1 MIDINC
7 DMGEI
12 QDLLDNNV
20 YSDLMDHVI
29 SINLACGGHAGD
41 ETMMRNLIRTAHRKD
56 VNVGAHPSYPDRENF
71 GRLAMDLDPEEL
83 VESVS
88 GQMQDLINIAGEE
101 NVPVTHVKPHGALYN
116 LAASDTALSHLIGK
130 AVISVAPSLPVMCL
144 AGSTMVSV
152 LKESGLDVMGEAFAD
167 RAYEADGSLRNR
179 SLEGALITDPGQA
192 AKQARFI
199 AEHQKVIAFDGSEIN
214 IEAATICVHSD
225 TPNALDIAKAVRQT
239 IGIIH

>member
-20 YSDLMDHVI
+20 YSDLMDHVT

-71 GRLAMDLDPEEL
+71 GRLEMDLDPEEL
-83 VESVS
+83 VESISSQV
-88 GQMQDLINIAGEE
+88 QDLINIAGEE

-116 LAASDTALSHLIGK
+116 LAARDTALAQLIGK
-130 AVISVAPSLPVMCL
+130 AVIRVAPSLPVMCL

-152 LKESGLDVMGEAFAD
+152 LQECGLDVMGEAFAD
-167 RAYEADGSLRNR
+167 RAYEADDSLRNR
-179 SLEGALITDPGQA
+179 GLDGALITDPEQA
-192 AKQARFI
+192 AEQARSI
-199 AEHQKVIAFDGSEIN
+199 AEYQKVIAFDGSEIN

-225 TPNALDIAKAVRQT
+225 TPNAPAIAKAVRQT
-239 IGIIH
+239 IGNIH